1 VAAAFSIVIGR
12 YVSDL
17 QVGDVLPP
25 MEYVITPFLV
35 REYCHGV
42 EETDE
47 RFLGAGAHGPQL
59 VPPTMVH
66 TDKIRML
73 EHACPEGAGP
83 VPRMQYE
90 YAAEHVRPIEAG
102 TRLRITGEV
111 VERTER
117 NGRERLVLAFEL
129 RDATT
134 GELLTR
140 YRDMAMLN
148 FRPREGS

>member
-1 VAAAFSIVIGR
+1 MLGR

-25 MEYVITPFLV
+25 MEYVLTPFLI

-47 RFLGAGAHGPQL
+47 RFLGAGVGGRQL
-59 VPPTMVH
+59 APPTMVH

-73 EHACPEGAGP
+73 EHACPGGAGP

-90 YAAEHVRPIEAG
+90 YDAEVLEPIAAG

-117 NGRERLVLAFEL
+117 NGRERLVLSFEV

-134 GELLTR
+134 DVLLAR

-148 FRPREGS
+148 YAPRSTT

>member
-1 VAAAFSIVIGR
+1 VLGR
-12 YVSDL
+12 FVSDL
-17 QVGDVLPP
+17 EVGDVLPA
-25 MEYVITPFLV
+25 MEYVITPFLI

-47 RFLGAGAHGPQL
+47 RFLGGGGAGPQL
-59 VPPTMVH
+59 APPTMVH
-66 TDKIRML
+66 TEKIRML
-73 EHACPEGAGP
+73 EHACPAGAGP

-117 NGRERLVLAFEL
+117 NGRERLVLAFEVT
-129 RDATT
+129 DAAT
-134 GELLTR
+134 GDVLAR

-148 FRPREGS
+148 YRPKDTA